1 MCIHL
6 PSNTELMLNTVN
18 TSLNYKDVL
27 MLCVC
32 SSENSDCMLHHCDL
46 CPEQT
51 VVQNLLKEQ
60 LPLNFM
66 IDDLIKYK
74 QWVSIHRSNLEKHED
89 DVDDFLDKLTS
100 MFFELTEHHFIAKKR
115 SEFLRVKKTSL
126 KFNEAV
132 LTLDFAEIYLFVVQ
146 DCPKLSLE
154 QCSGNN
160 PSLWISR
167 QKKVAV
173 LSFHVSA
180 ITWLIILL
188 LSMHSWKPL

>member
-1 MCIHL
+1 
-6 PSNTELMLNTVN
+6 MLNTVN

-160 PSLWISR
+160 PSL
-167 QKKVAV
+167 
-173 LSFHVSA
+173 
-180 ITWLIILL
+180 
-188 LSMHSWKPL
+188 